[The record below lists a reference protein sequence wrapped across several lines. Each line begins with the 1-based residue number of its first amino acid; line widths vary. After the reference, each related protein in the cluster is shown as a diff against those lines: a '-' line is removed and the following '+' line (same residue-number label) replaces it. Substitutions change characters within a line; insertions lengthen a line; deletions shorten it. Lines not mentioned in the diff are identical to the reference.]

1 MINCTLSNKQ
11 LRILRTKIAKDLLTY
26 VDNNEN
32 FDLKDYLSKI
42 YNQVNDATKNQNL
55 ALDYARV
62 SLPFIKQLLGVDNTL
77 ENLPEQGLNIAE
89 LYKTTRL
96 AGDDKNGFQ
105 VVVDYLGVTINPAKN
120 LGEVKKDLEKEEDQE
135 KAAKKNVDNRV
146 VPTIYKETRKP
157 YDPVSTS
164 MQEVLSGKPESVRD
178 PRMKIYSDITK
189 MILDKIPL
197 GGAKDFEGIEYPG
210 VNGGI
215 FVKMMRYNRIA
226 VNDTFP
232 HVKEVIESGVDQD
245 YIIEDYNF
253 AFVYVLTDK
262 DGNELR
268 FNDKGEVTKSGTL
281 VYYNTRFLPK
291 RGSNKLFDVDNV
303 TNTQKPIE
311 VAKNLGISIEEAT
324 EFLRSGFEELAK
336 AYDYIRLKDG
346 NSIMYSITGGSKG
359 AIVDNNRKMVPFQTR
374 IFRNEPLSFAFYA
387 KDKLK
392 PGDFSGV
399 YVTGAQSNYPVLIAP
414 RSISDS
420 LATDL
425 VEMLTKSV
433 NKSDGQPLS
442 NKEKVDILST
452 YILNSVKDIQYG
464 VDKSN
469 GAIYIKLEGQPLKLS
484 SPEAADTLKNVFLK
498 QPSGFDRKNIIA
510 LPLANSNKNVTVFSR
525 NPNGTFSTES
535 VPYMTYLEQNM
546 DMNVELDEDGL
557 LKRYNPYFN
566 LMINLDSMGKVLLDN
581 GNVDEK
587 EETNNEKVARL
598 RAEEQIEI
606 LKKIPN
612 IDSYKVKG
620 KIDSNLMPEDIKK
633 IYQEIYDRYDAVIT
647 PILRDQIEL
656 EIMETLSKVQ
666 DVAAFTGARDL
677 TPKEQ
682 TEQDRIIAEITKK
695 YLGSSKKIAK
705 PVTNTTE
712 NKPEE
717 FVNHSGGAY
726 GGDTLWDIIGR
737 RFGVVEHRH
746 YREASNRNLSKK
758 LRDFG
763 VSATVLTKEQMDTAR
778 QEIKDLINKDYPD
791 TVEGNLQVR
800 NYYQVANADSVFA
813 VAPILRVHKDTRGT
827 VVKKI
832 KAVTGG
838 TNTAVQLAI
847 ALNKPVYIWDAGSK
861 SYEGTG
867 RWYTYDYSVEQF
879 VPTDTPTL
887 TKNFAGVGTRDVED
901 YDVKDR
907 FDQWGPR
914 FQYVGK
920 DIELE
925 AIQAITDVYEKT
937 FGSKPE
943 VDPFVKAD
951 ALPPI
956 EQNFEDGEGGRTMQP
971 QFKGKSAMDLI
982 ISGDRTRTTRANTD
996 ITRMLKDYN
1005 LPSITALKGMIVR
1018 MVDRNGRQ
1026 VYARI
1031 TDVSRF
1037 NKTYQLDTWQKEG
1050 WDEATTDKLLG
1061 KYPYAIE
1068 FEVVKDPGQKTA
1080 TEVKTVSEDYGVV
1093 QAETNPTES
1102 EKQADIDLIKPH
1114 IQRQAFKEN
1123 VGKYAN
1129 EMFHYSLRWGRKNY
1143 NFFVLKDGKYVKS
1156 TIADEGSQLYSKDR
1170 NGNYVKSNRKDK
1182 AAYNNGLINPLDID
1196 SFAGKGDMYGYD
1208 LVDQNGDPLPSISEL
1223 QPIIDKIESALG
1235 ISMRN
1240 YDSVIGNIYLPGEYV
1255 YPHKD
1260 TSESK
1265 SARKYPV
1272 IVYSIGNDAGLGIVD
1287 NNEGKMTFANE
1298 YDAKWLPAGE
1308 KLKGYTNEVLT
1319 KHGSIYTFGMGGK
1332 GRFELTH
1339 STPINSKKDTPQS
1352 PITLPNGKVVTN
1364 YTITLTFRRAAD
1376 LAEGMADSPT
1386 TSDKVSAVEKKA
1398 AEVVQKVEPQQIF
1411 RRGRSSADSNIL
1423 DNLMNDDDF
1432 IDKNGKN
1439 KLGIQGNIKA
1449 TREQIALAKT
1459 WYENSPLS
1467 KHIPF
1472 KVMFNAIN
1480 TATKNGIARWDVN
1493 GITLFKG
1500 SDYSDLYHE
1509 AWHGFTQMF
1518 LTKEERDKLYNEA
1531 RLNKGS
1537 FVAFDGSTV
1546 TFGAA
1551 TDEQIEEY
1559 LAEDFREYML
1569 GKGKKV
1575 LDKTPVKKNI
1585 FQKIFEFLKALF
1597 GKTNADDVI
1606 TNGNNNS
1613 YTNELYEKLR
1623 VGDLNQF
1630 TFNQANR
1637 VFTTLNKVV
1646 TTTTPK
1652 DNTTPAKLGYEA
1664 SALIGSTVDALFVE
1678 AIAKLNGGKTHV
1690 FTTAAIRTVKG
1701 RTTVYKYV
1709 LQELTKQLENVYL
1722 DKLDMEAKGLDTQD
1736 INYELDTLSY
1746 AVKHFGKPDEV
1757 LKPTGVMKYHMETSK
1772 FMEFD
1777 DRQIVE
1783 LNKIDDSKLTIKNE
1797 FESKSG
1803 NEMSGKEKASPI
1815 LLYTIRG
1822 LYAYDTDGSVKT
1834 NRLGFP
1840 KLMDP
1845 NAAWN
1850 RIYNITDGA
1859 RNIQDV
1865 YNRLSEAAVDY
1876 PAIAQFL
1883 EKVGPPTNM
1892 ETSSQQ
1898 LWTDITNVLTMK
1910 RIPLMAVRA
1919 TFSSELV
1926 EAVDPET
1933 GEVLMEGNKPIKETV
1948 TTFKV
1953 TPTRAGGE
1961 YSKVG
1966 AKWDNYFA
1974 VAAPNQYITVGAD
1987 NVNTLNIQAVAEN
2000 FDRTLSINKLDTVFE
2015 FMEAI
2020 GMPLENNSTVRKALA
2035 NKNNP
2040 TFKAIYDLHT
2050 TILYGIYPYNNMY
2063 AGANPIVIKK
2073 PSDLVKEYKVNIDD
2087 FKVANKL
2094 SGISIK
2100 YNTIQN
2106 FHLTWS
2112 DDFSDT
2118 TVSNAEGENQYEK
2131 SLRGTLMN
2139 QIDSINTADTITELT
2154 QEGVSNAEDLSMNHL
2169 AKSRN
2174 PFMKTSKFMRRLFD
2188 ENGKKIVYESAWGD
2202 RVRSQIELLNMS
2214 GTSVE
2219 ITNVR
2224 GLINESGIASANA
2237 DETTKILQDFY
2248 MMMLYGVSEATRH
2261 ADKSTTYLF
2270 RLVATDPK
2278 DEKGKV
2284 LKHLIDLSSFTQR
2297 SNPDAPSAGRIE
2309 FTKDLVKH
2317 LCAEY
2322 ERIQKLKDGDPAGVA
2337 VVGDKTYAEKGSEF
2351 VIFDKILDTDTKTKI
2366 KKARTSSLS
2375 EPVLTAEDLYK
2386 YLNDPKRVDLKNSIE
2401 QQIGTYL
2408 TSQVKEFE
2416 ESLTEMG
2423 FYNNPQLYSQVLNK
2437 MGVRNPESITEE
2449 RRSQLLKD
2457 MAEAYVANAWSQN
2470 LEVTLLFYGDPA
2482 LYPGEADFFKRN
2494 AGLGATGT
2502 IPRTDIYMQ
2511 QYVNAKLAANSEA
2524 ARLGFKPKKFGK
2536 TMTSAVMEDAKTQ
2549 SVYYDEYLKEAIEFE
2564 TERLTKLK
2572 ASEEQIEKT
2581 VKAITK
2587 RFGEYKK
2594 MTEGDGQGWINFD
2607 AYRALLMSLNKW
2619 TNTQESIYNKIVNR
2633 EEVTEDILQ
2642 FFPVKKMQYWG
2653 PLKTDGLPVY
2663 GFHKFSLMP
2672 LIPNIIQG
2680 KNLQSLQSKMLEQGI
2695 DYALLKSGSKIN
2707 TLTKDG
2713 AVDKFYKNSKSNTD
2727 KTLAIEEEGFEF
2739 TPNEIFMD
2747 YFKDQLEV
2755 HDHFNNKVTF
2765 STQLRKLIED
2775 GLMENGVPTDWKPFD
2790 FSDPWQRI
2798 QAWEAASDSEKMSS
2812 KNYKKLIRYE
2822 ANLEALV
2829 QLKKDKLVKEI
2840 GSDMKSLLDFVKKEL
2855 TRQELSDH
2863 EINFIDYDGITK
2875 EPKQSLDLSLSADKI
2890 EKLLV
2895 SVVQKRLINQ
2905 KITGETL
2912 VQVSGVGFENA
2923 NNNMRNATEEEI
2935 KKYGTNAGLP
2945 FYRKKPDGSTSAMKV
2960 KIALQG
2966 GFKKLLYHPDVTSLA
2981 SKNNITPLQALNTL
2995 LKDENWLDKPIN
3007 PNQEIYAKAFAKLDS
3022 TKGDSKLFIL
3032 RSELTPE
3039 LLNELTPD
3047 TKGGQRVKG
3056 GEYYGI
3062 KILGDY
3068 YSHNTV
3074 KSKDG
3079 ENLDIIVVDKVEDAE
3094 NQYQEY
3100 LKGGAKNFTGVSEVE
3115 PVDKNRLFITMVAA
3129 RIPVQGLNSMEFM
3142 EVFEFLPEEA
3152 GNIVILPAEIVAKSG
3167 GDFDIDKMFTMMPNI
3182 SAKYKKISD
3191 KSIKAISEQFGSDVT
3206 REEIE
3211 DLEEKYADLD
3221 NEEAFTDDEMK
3232 ILNLVDVLSEEEVTV
3247 KLDKNRKSVKGI
3259 ENALIKDTIGILSMP
3274 ENRIKL
3280 ITPNGIDI
3288 LKGIAEDMAYID
3300 RGEEPGTSK
3309 SPTEIFELG
3318 RNLYKH
3324 QSNSIGKAVLGIIA
3338 VANTFN
3344 TLFARTGLIMSS
3356 DRIITYKKDGTPVYA
3371 DQNLYLP
3378 HNSID
3383 GNISL
3388 SSAYSTDLSNRVADI
3403 INQMING
3410 AVDVAKDAW
3419 IFDIQGNKE
3428 VIPSLLFLIQAGVP
3442 IDQAV
3447 YFVSQPIIKDF
3458 LGKQRLLK
3466 SKFAVPIGQEDV
3478 GLFHR
3483 IEARNQILF
3492 NVENG
3497 FTQDPKK
3504 YLSSQVFGDTNV
3516 FDKALV
3522 WNLLEEF
3529 APNLEDYSK
3538 EDLKKNLKKKEGEGY
3553 NELDR
3558 AVFTQFIMI
3567 QEMAGQITQ
3576 LTQGL
3581 KFDNDK
3587 TSTLL
3592 DARMKIEKMST
3603 LTNGISAESIR
3614 RIAEESPISAFKIQD
3629 FIIERYHNLFPLRDS
3644 EEVNNFVQDL
3654 FRRQGDGKNK
3664 SFAIK
3669 KATGMDDETLQ
3680 RTLRNDL
3687 MSFLFQ
3693 RSYYKFN
3700 SNTNT
3705 YQGKDVEVEI
3715 EELKNLKAAA
3725 RVKEGKLYI
3734 DKKQI
3739 NSLFSTKQYSKQSA
3753 WQFAAPVDNIIF
3765 DMYDPVTGKQL
3776 FTKFVFEREVLRSY
3790 PENSK
3795 ENISKTKDYAKY
3807 VEQYKAQPDEKYT
3820 AEYKAYESVLRDKAL
3835 GNLNLHGYLFYGD
3848 KAYGRQIMQL
3858 KESNPSLFEK
3868 YSVLANLE
3876 AVTKPYT
3883 TTTLTNLKFAN
3894 TLYTEDDLNI
3904 YHNNLQD
3911 LANPSVIKSEDPV
3924 ENARISELFQKFG
3937 LFSLLQSGTD
3947 TRSTFSMIR
3956 AVPTEMSM
3964 ALFEK
3969 PYKQFTEELKYD
3981 EIESLLRDY
3990 QNTFVT
3996 SQYAR
4001 SNYLSKKIKNWAT
4014 NPLLKGAVD
4023 ANGNIPDN
4031 VIYNL
4036 DPEALQKA
4044 MEAAAE
4050 AEKAAEEQE
4059 ARNVMI
4065 KGIPVNLTQLGI
4077 SFTPNDQQVE
4087 ALNNIAEF
4095 ISKGYDMTTD
4105 DVTNNMYTLM
4115 GYAGTGKTSITKI
4128 LLEYLRKRNITYS
4141 VTATT
4146 HKAKGVL
4153 SKAIGMRTK
4162 TIHKSLAL
4170 APKIDPTRVSLK
4182 DLELNVVASGE
4193 FPTDVL
4199 IIDESSFI
4207 GPDLFNFIKRRAEKN
4222 QQQVIFIGDPAQLK
4236 PVAKEKRNRVVLNKE
4251 NSPVFR
4257 EVSNKSELTQVERQA
4272 GDNPL
4277 GPILDSIRNNMK
4289 ESLPTFGYKSKVI
4302 GNEGI
4307 VFTSSSREFAKDVVK
4322 AFQSEEFRNNRN
4334 FVRAI
4339 TYENSRVEKLN
4350 TAIRRG
4356 LGYTEPYVVGEIM
4369 MGYSNYKKQM
4379 GTDDYAINNS
4389 VDYIITNIEYVPSRN
4404 VGEKALKESGLNL
4417 QPMVMSGYNITL
4429 QDISD
4434 SKIEP
4439 VEVFM
4444 LDNNNSEEQFRE
4456 LGRQSEA
4463 LAALGE
4469 KSTKLFKHWYRF
4481 MESFALN
4488 KNIVADEI
4496 DPETGEPRV
4505 VVLKTLDYGYAHTI
4519 HKSQGSTYTNIFV
4532 DLDNI
4537 NVSQDIE
4544 ERNQM
4549 KYVALSRAT
4558 NIAYA
4563 LTENAEG
4570 DAPQI
4575 DFNGDFVNKTIVPS
4589 ETDKLYKTEAD
4600 IQTSKLMTILQDNST
4615 GVRTF
4620 KYTLDAKSGTAGKG
4634 VLTEETARMIRQDY
4648 PNALMVFNDFT
4659 DLKGNTAGTN
4669 SVWRALG
4676 SNGIGIST
4684 KVGPSPTKVGS
4695 DKINMSEAL
4704 TDETLDDNKKLIDK
4718 EIKAIKEKLAEPG
4731 PQKYLVFDDFGYGQY
4746 MIGYVENAP
4755 TISRPTL
4762 KGSAPQTF
4770 LYLSEQLY
4778 RNFGY
4783 INPHYLLL
4791 PQGRAVVQEGQPIT
4805 DDEIIEQNKKC

>member
-26 VDNNEN
+26 VDNNED

-62 SLPFIKQLLGVDNTL
+62 SLPFIKQLLGVDSTL

-96 AGDDKNGFQ
+96 AGDDKDGFQ

-120 LGEVKKDLEKEEDQE
+120 LGEVKKDLEKEKDQE

-226 VNDTFP
+226 VKDTFP
-232 HVKEVIESGVDQD
+232 YVKEVIESGVDQD

-324 EFLRSGFEELAK
+324 EFLRSGFEELEK
-336 AYDYIRLKDG
+336 AYDYIRLKEG
-346 NSIMYSITGGSKG
+346 NSIMYSITGGSNG

-399 YVTGAQSNYPVLIAP
+399 YVTGARSNYPVLIAP
-414 RSISDS
+414 RSISES

-425 VEMLTKSV
+425 AEMLTKSV

-452 YILNSVKDIQYG
+452 YMLNSVKDIQYG
-464 VDKSN
+464 IDKSN

-525 NPNGTFSTES
+525 NPNGTFTTES

-566 LMINLDSMGKVLLDN
+566 LMINLDSMGKVLLDE
-581 GNVDEK
+581 GNADEEK
-587 EETNNEKVARL
+587 EETPEETIARL
-598 RAEEQIEI
+598 RAEEQIE
-606 LKKIPN
+606 LRKEIPN
-612 IDSYKVKG
+612 IESYKVDG
-620 KIDSNLMPEDIKK
+620 KVDKSLMSPEEVAK
-633 IYQEIYDRYDAVIT
+633 YDAIYNKYD
-647 PILRDQIEL
+647 ILISPL
-656 EIMETLSKVQ
+656 M
-666 DVAAFTGARDL
+666 G
-677 TPKEQ
+677 
-682 TEQDRIIAEITKK
+682 KK
-695 YLGSSKKIAK
+695 PSQG
-705 PVTNTTE
+705 PTE

-726 GGDTLWDIIGR
+726 GGDTFWDIIGR
-737 RFGVVEHRH
+737 EFGVVQHRH
-746 YREASNRNLSKK
+746 YREKANTTLSKQLK
-758 LRDFG
+758 AAG
-763 VSATVLTKEQMDTAR
+763 VQATVLTEEQMEAAR
-778 QEIKDLINKDYPD
+778 DEVERLLGKKYPN
-791 TVEGNLQVR
+791 TTEGNLQVR
-800 NYYQVANADSVFA
+800 NYYQVANSDSVFA
-813 VAPILRVHKDTRGT
+813 VATLN
-827 VVKKI
+827 KKGDG
-832 KAVTGG
+832 VTGG
-838 TNTAVQLAI
+838 TNTAVQLGI
-847 ALNKPVYIWDAGSK
+847 KLNKPVYVWDIASENWTK
-861 SYEGTG
+861 WDGTKF
-867 RWYTYDYSVEQF
+867 TNTEV
-879 VPTDTPTL
+879 PTL
-887 TKNFAGVGTRDVED
+887 TKNFAGVGSR
-901 YDVKDR
+901 
-907 FDQWGPR
+907 
-914 FQYVGK
+914 
-920 DIELE
+920 DIESYPMPLE
-925 AIQAITDVYEKT
+925 KDASGKVTKWGTTTDTGKYKGKEKEEAASRAIREVYEKT
-937 FGSKPE
+937 FGKPGQATTKESKPE
-943 VDPFVKAD
+943 VNVP
-951 ALPPI
+951 
-956 EQNFEDGEGGRTMQP
+956 
-971 QFKGKSAMDLI
+971 
-982 ISGDRTRTTRANTD
+982 
-996 ITRMLKDYN
+996 
-1005 LPSITALKGMIVR
+1005 
-1018 MVDRNGRQ
+1018 
-1026 VYARI
+1026 
-1031 TDVSRF
+1031 
-1037 NKTYQLDTWQKEG
+1037 
-1050 WDEATTDKLLG
+1050 
-1061 KYPYAIE
+1061 
-1068 FEVVKDPGQKTA
+1068 
-1080 TEVKTVSEDYGVV
+1080 VKTVSEAYGVV

-1208 LVDQNGDPLPSISEL
+1208 LVDQNGNPLPSISEL

-1287 NNEGKMTFANE
+1287 NNDGKMTFANE

-1319 KHGSIYTFGMGGK
+1319 KHGTIYTFGMDGK

-1339 STPINSKKDTPQS
+1339 STPINSKKDTPQP

-1364 YTITLTFRRAAD
+1364 YTITLTFRRASD
-1376 LAEGMADSPT
+1376 LAEGMADSPKS
-1386 TSDKVSAVEKKA
+1386 SDKVSPVEKKA

-1423 DNLMNDDDF
+1423 DDLMNDDDF
-1432 IDKNGKN
+1432 INKNGKN
-1439 KLGIQGNIKA
+1439 KLGIQGNLKA

-1459 WYENSPLS
+1459 WYENSPLRQ
-1467 KHIPF
+1467 HIPF

-1597 GKTNADDVI
+1597 GKTTADDVI

-1613 YTNELYEKLR
+1613 YVNELYEKLR

-1646 TTTTPK
+1646 TTTNPK
-1652 DNTTPAKLGYEA
+1652 DTTTPPKLGYEA

-1701 RTTVYKYV
+1701 RSTVYKYV

-1722 DKLDMEAKGLDTQD
+1722 DKVDMEAKGLDTQD

-1746 AVKHFGKPDEV
+1746 AVKHFGKPND
-1757 LKPTGVMKYHMETSK
+1757 LANPTGVIKYHMETSK
-1772 FMEFD
+1772 FMQFD
-1777 DRQIVE
+1777 DRQIAE
-1783 LNKIDDSKLTIKNE
+1783 LNNVDDSKLTIKNE

-1859 RNIQDV
+1859 RNIHDV

-1919 TFSSELV
+1919 TFSTELV

-1987 NVNTLNIQAVAEN
+1987 NVNTLNIRAVAEN

-2050 TILYGIYPYNNMY
+2050 TILYGIDPYNNKY

-2169 AKSRN
+2169 AQSRN

-2270 RLVATDPK
+2270 RLIATDPK
-2278 DEKGKV
+2278 DTKGKV

-2309 FTKDLVKH
+2309 FTKDLLQH
-2317 LCAEY
+2317 LYAEY

-2351 VIFDKILDTDTKTKI
+2351 VIFDKILDTDTKTKL
-2366 KKARTSSLS
+2366 KKARTSSLA
-2375 EPVLTAEDLYK
+2375 EPVLTKEDIEK

-2401 QQIGTYL
+2401 QQIGNYL

-2437 MGVRNPESITEE
+2437 MGVRNPEGITEE

-2511 QYVNAKLAANSEA
+2511 EYVNAKLAANSEA
-2524 ARLGFKPKKFGK
+2524 ARQGFKPKKFGK

-2564 TERLTKLK
+2564 TDRLKKLK

-2619 TNTQESIYNKIVNR
+2619 TPTQESIYNKIVNR
-2633 EEVTEDILQ
+2633 EEVTEDVLQ

-2672 LIPNIIQG
+2672 LIPNIVKG
-2680 KNLQSLQSKMLEQGI
+2680 KNLEMLQSKMLEQGI

-2713 AVDKFYKNSKSNTD
+2713 AVDKFYKNSKSNAD

-2790 FSDPWQRI
+2790 FSDPWERI

-2840 GSDMKSLLDFVKKEL
+2840 GSDMKSLLEFVKKEL

-2863 EINFIDYDGITK
+2863 EIDFIDYDGITK

-2905 KITGETL
+2905 KITGESL

-2923 NNNMRNATEEEI
+2923 NNDMRNATEEEL
-2935 KKYGTNAGLP
+2935 KKYGTNGLT
-2945 FYRKKPDGSTSAMKV
+2945 FYRKKADGSTAAMKIKV
-2960 KIALQG
+2960 ALQG

-2981 SKNNITPLQALNTL
+2981 ASNNISPLQALNTL

-3007 PNQEIYAKAFAKLDS
+3007 PNQEIYSKAFAKLDN
-3022 TKGDSKLFIL
+3022 TKGDTKLFIL
-3032 RSELTPE
+3032 KSELTPE
-3039 LLNELTPD
+3039 LMSQLTPS
-3047 TKGGQRVKG
+3047 TKDGERVKG
-3056 GEYYGI
+3056 KEYHGI

-3068 YSHNTV
+3068 YTHDTV

-3079 ENLDIIVVDKVEDAE
+3079 ANLDIIVVDKVEDAE
-3094 NQYQEY
+3094 NQYQAY
-3100 LKGGAKNFTGVSEVE
+3100 LAGGSKNFTGVSEVE
-3115 PVDKNRLFITMVAA
+3115 PVDKNRSFVTMVAA

-3142 EVFEFLPEEA
+3142 EVYEFLPEEA

-3191 KSIKAISEQFGSDVT
+3191 KSLKAISDEFGRNIT
-3206 REEIE
+3206 RDEIE
-3211 DLEEKYADLD
+3211 ELEEKYADLD
-3221 NEEAFTDDEMK
+3221 NEEAFTDEEVM
-3232 ILNLVDVLSEEEVTV
+3232 ILDLVDTLSQDEVTV
-3247 KLDKNRKSVKGI
+3247 RLDKSRKSVKGI
-3259 ENALIKDTIGILSMP
+3259 ENALIKDTVGILSMP

-3288 LKGIAEDMAYID
+3288 LKGIADDMAFID

-3388 SSAYSTDLSNRVADI
+3388 SSAYSNDLSNRVADI

-3428 VIPSLLFLIQAGVP
+3428 VIPSLLFMIQAGVP

-3522 WNLLEEF
+3522 WNLLGEF
-3529 APNLEDYSK
+3529 APDLESYSK

-3592 DARMKIEKMST
+3592 DARMKLEKMST

-3644 EEVNNFVQDL
+3644 EEVNNFVQDI

-3753 WQFAAPVDNIIF
+3753 WQFAAPVDSIIF

-3795 ENISKTKDYAKY
+3795 ENISKTKDYARY

-3858 KESNPSLFEK
+3858 KESNPNLFEK

-3894 TLYTEDDLNI
+3894 TLYTADDLNI

-3911 LANPSVIKSEDPV
+3911 LANPSVIKSEDTV

-3969 PYKQFTEELKYD
+3969 PYKEFTEELKYD

-4095 ISKGYDMTTD
+4095 ISKGYDMTAA
-4105 DVTNNMYTLM
+4105 DVTDNMYTLM

-4207 GPDLFNFIKRRAEKN
+4207 GPDLFKFIKRRAEKN

-4634 VLTEETARMIRQDY
+4634 VLTEETARMLRQDY
-4648 PNALMVFNDFT
+4648 PNALMVFNNFT

-4695 DKINMSEAL
+4695 DKVNMSEAL

-4762 KGSAPQTF
+4762 KPVAPQTF

>member
-26 VDNNEN
+26 VDNNED

-62 SLPFIKQLLGVDNTL
+62 SLPFIKQLLGVDSTL

-105 VVVDYLGVTINPAKN
+105 VVVDYLGVTVNPAKN
-120 LGEVKKDLEKEEDQE
+120 LGEVKDDLKKEEDQE
-135 KAAKKNVDNRV
+135 KAAKKNVDDRA

-197 GGAKDFEGIEYPG
+197 GGEKDFEGIEYPG

-215 FVKMMRYNRIA
+215 FVKMMRYNKIA

-232 HVKEVIESGVDQD
+232 YVKEVIESGVDKD

-262 DGNELR
+262 DGTELR
-268 FNDKGEVTKSGTL
+268 FNDKGEVSKSGTL

-291 RGSNKLFDVDNV
+291 RGADKLFDVNNV

-311 VAKNLGISIEEAT
+311 VAKNLGISIEDAT

-336 AYDYIRLKDG
+336 AYDYIRSKEG
-346 NSIMYSITGGSKG
+346 NTIMYSITGGSNG
-359 AIVDNNRKMVPFQTR
+359 AIVDTNRKMVPFEAR
-374 IFRNEPLSFAFYA
+374 IFKNEPVSFAFYA

-399 YVTGAQSNYPVLIAP
+399 YATGARSNYPVLIAP

-425 VEMLTKSV
+425 AEMLTKSV

-464 VDKSN
+464 IDKSN

-510 LPLANSNKNVTVFSR
+510 LPLANSNKNVTVFSKK
-525 NPNGTFSTES
+525 PNGTFSTES
-535 VPYMTYLEQNM
+535 VPYMTYMEQNM
-546 DMNVELDEDGL
+546 DMYVELDEDGL

-566 LMINLDSMGKVLLDN
+566 LMINLDSMGKVLLDE
-581 GNVDEK
+581 GNVDEEK
-587 EETNNEKVARL
+587 EETPEEAIARL
-598 RAEEQIEI
+598 RAEEQIE
-606 LKKIPN
+606 LRKEIPN
-612 IDSYKVKG
+612 IESYKVDG
-620 KIDSNLMPEDIKK
+620 KVDKSLMSPEEAAKYD
-633 IYQEIYDRYDAVIT
+633 EIY
-647 PILRDQIEL
+647 
-656 EIMETLSKVQ
+656 
-666 DVAAFTGARDL
+666 
-677 TPKEQ
+677 
-682 TEQDRIIAEITKK
+682 KK
-695 YLGSSKKIAK
+695 YDILISPLMGKK
-705 PVTNTTE
+705 PSQGPTE

-726 GGDTLWDIIGR
+726 GGDTLWDLIGR
-737 RFGVVEHRH
+737 EFGVVQHKH
-746 YREASNRNLSKK
+746 YREKANTTLSKQLK
-758 LRDFG
+758 AAG
-763 VSATVLTKEQMDTAR
+763 VQATVLTEEQMEAAR
-778 QEIKDLINKDYPD
+778 DEVERLLGKKYPN
-791 TVEGNLQVR
+791 TTEGNLQVR
-800 NYYQVANADSVFA
+800 NYYQVANSDSVFA
-813 VAPILRVHKDTRGT
+813 VATLN
-827 VVKKI
+827 KKGDG
-832 KAVTGG
+832 VTGG
-838 TNTAVQLAI
+838 TNTAVQLGI
-847 ALNKPVYIWDAGSK
+847 KLNKPVYVWDIASENWTK
-861 SYEGTG
+861 WDGTKF
-867 RWYTYDYSVEQF
+867 TNTE
-879 VPTDTPTL
+879 VPIL
-887 TKNFAGVGTRDVED
+887 TKNFAGVGSR
-901 YDVKDR
+901 
-907 FDQWGPR
+907 
-914 FQYVGK
+914 
-920 DIELE
+920 DIESYPMPLE
-925 AIQAITDVYEKT
+925 KDASGKVTKWGTTTDTGKYKGKEKEEAASRAIREVYEKT
-937 FGSKPE
+937 FGKPGQATESIYPQLGDKTQSPNIVISNIKTKDDKYDRAANIKEAQDNGRVYSMETDSDLSFSNPWAHFKRGDTIKTASTKEAVQNYIDWLTTDKFKDIKPE
-943 VDPFVKAD
+943 RREWILNQLKSGS
-951 ALPPI
+951 L
-956 EQNFEDGEGGRTMQP
+956 
-971 QFKGKSAMDLI
+971 KGKAIQYYTELNEPSHATALDYLI
-982 ISGDRTRTTRANTD
+982 NKYDWSKGATKQPAA
-996 ITRMLKDYN
+996 N
-1005 LPSITALKGMIVR
+1005 LPGSDTTINIYSTDKNGFQDLSNFGIRPFKINIKRQSIGDMSFQSVEQAYQWMKGLYTNNYEIDPSVANAEEIIAAANAK
-1018 MVDRNGRQ
+1018 D
-1026 VYARI
+1026 
-1031 TDVSRF
+1031 
-1037 NKTYQLDTWQKEG
+1037 KEIQ
-1050 WDEATTDKLLG
+1050 DKILATTDGAALRRLGKSFKNFDSSDWDAASSAIMKALLRESFKANPEALAKLLSTG
-1061 KYPYAIE
+1061 E
-1068 FEVVKDPGQKTA
+1068 A
-1080 TEVKTVSEDYGVV
+1080 TLTHTQD
-1093 QAETNPTES
+1093 
-1102 EKQADIDLIKPH
+1102 
-1114 IQRQAFKEN
+1114 
-1123 VGKYAN
+1123 
-1129 EMFHYSLRWGRKNY
+1129 
-1143 NFFVLKDGKYVKS
+1143 
-1156 TIADEGSQLYSKDR
+1156 
-1170 NGNYVKSNRKDK
+1170 KSNWKTEFPRLLMQVRKE
-1182 AAYNNGLINPLDID
+1182 L
-1196 SFAGKGDMYGYD
+1196 AG
-1208 LVDQNGDPLPSISEL
+1208 S
-1223 QPIIDKIESALG
+1223 
-1235 ISMRN
+1235 
-1240 YDSVIGNIYLPGEYV
+1240 
-1255 YPHKD
+1255 
-1260 TSESK
+1260 
-1265 SARKYPV
+1265 
-1272 IVYSIGNDAGLGIVD
+1272 
-1287 NNEGKMTFANE
+1287 
-1298 YDAKWLPAGE
+1298 
-1308 KLKGYTNEVLT
+1308 
-1319 KHGSIYTFGMGGK
+1319 
-1332 GRFELTH
+1332 
-1339 STPINSKKDTPQS
+1339 
-1352 PITLPNGKVVTN
+1352 VVTPV
-1364 YTITLTFRRAAD
+1364 
-1376 LAEGMADSPT
+1376 SP
-1386 TSDKVSAVEKKA
+1386 VEQKA
-1398 AEVVQKVEPQQIF
+1398 AEVIQKIEPQQIF
-1411 RRGRSSADSNIL
+1411 RRGRSSADSSAL
-1423 DNLMNDDDF
+1423 DDLMNDDDF
-1432 IDKNGKN
+1432 INKNGKN
-1439 KLGIQGNIKA
+1439 KLGIQGNLKA

-1459 WYENSPLS
+1459 WYENSPL
-1467 KHIPF
+1467 KQHIPF

-1509 AWHGFTQMF
+1509 AWHGFTQTF
-1518 LTKEERDKLYNEA
+1518 LTKEERDKLYKET

-1546 TFGAA
+1546 TFKEA
-1551 TDEQIEEY
+1551 TEEQLEEY

-1652 DNTTPAKLGYEA
+1652 DNTTPSKLGYED

-1736 INYELDTLSY
+1736 IDYELDTLSY
-1746 AVKHFGKPDEV
+1746 AVKHFGNPNE
-1757 LKPTGVMKYHMETSK
+1757 LSNPTGVIKYHMETSK

-1777 DRQIVE
+1777 DRQLTE
-1783 LNKIDDSKLTIKNE
+1783 MNKIDDSKLTIKNE

-1834 NRLGFP
+1834 NKLGFP

-1850 RIYNITDGA
+1850 RIYNITDGS

-1876 PAIAQFL
+1876 PAIGQFL

-1966 AKWDNYFA
+1966 AKWDNHFA

-2000 FDRTLSINKLDTVFE
+2000 FNRTLSINNLDTVFE
-2015 FMEAI
+2015 FMEAV

-2073 PSDLVKEYKVNIDD
+2073 PSDLVKEYKVDIDD

-2174 PFMKTSKFMRRLFD
+2174 PFMKTSKFMKRLFD
-2188 ENGKKIVYESAWGD
+2188 KNGNKIVYESTWGD

-2219 ITNVR
+2219 VTTVK
-2224 GLINESGIASANA
+2224 GLVNESGIASSNA
-2237 DETTKILQDFY
+2237 DETTKTLQDFY

-2270 RLVATDPK
+2270 RLLATDPK

-2284 LKHLIDLSSFTQR
+2284 LKHLIDLASFTQR
-2297 SNPDAPSAGRIE
+2297 SNPEASSKGKIE
-2309 FTKDLVKH
+2309 FTKDLFQH

-2322 ERIQKLKDGDPAGVA
+2322 ERIQKLKDGDPAGMA
-2337 VVGDKTYAEKGSEF
+2337 TVGNETYAERGSEF

-2366 KKARTSSLS
+2366 KKARNASLS

-2386 YLNDPKRVDLKNSIE
+2386 YLNDPKRVELKNSIE
-2401 QQIGTYL
+2401 QQIGNYL

-2416 ESLTEMG
+2416 ESLTDMG

-2437 MGVRNPESITEE
+2437 MGVRNPEGLTEE

-2457 MAEAYVANAWSQN
+2457 MAEAYVANAWLQN

-2511 QYVNAKLAANSEA
+2511 EYVNAKLAANSEA
-2524 ARLGFKPKKFGK
+2524 ARQGFKPKKFGK
-2536 TMTSAVMEDAKTQ
+2536 TMTSAVMQDAKTQ

-2564 TERLTKLK
+2564 TDRLTKLK
-2572 ASEEQIEKT
+2572 ASEEQIKKT
-2581 VKAITK
+2581 VAAITK

-2619 TNTQESIYNKIVNR
+2619 TPTQESIYNKIVNR
-2633 EEVTEDILQ
+2633 EEVTEDVLQ

-2653 PLKTDGLPVY
+2653 PLSTEGLPIM

-2672 LIPNIIQG
+2672 LIPNIIKG
-2680 KNLQSLQSKMLEQGI
+2680 KNLDKLQSKMLEQGI
-2695 DYALLKSGSKIN
+2695 DYALLKSGSKIS
-2707 TLTKDG
+2707 TLTKEG
-2713 AVDKFYKNSKSNTD
+2713 VPDKFYNEPTSNRNKS
-2727 KTLAIEEEGFEF
+2727 LAIEDEGFTF

-2790 FSDPWQRI
+2790 FTDPWERI

-2840 GSDMKSLLDFVKKEL
+2840 GSDMKSLLEFVKKEL

-2912 VQVSGVGFENA
+2912 VQVSGVGFEDA
-2923 NNNMRNATEEEI
+2923 NKDMRNATEEEL
-2935 KKYGTNAGLP
+2935 KKYGTNGLT
-2945 FYRKKPDGSTSAMKV
+2945 FYRKKADGSTAAMKI

-2966 GFKKLLYHPDVTSLA
+2966 GFKKLLYHPDITSLA

-3007 PNQEIYAKAFAKLDS
+3007 PNQEIYAKAFAKLDN
-3022 TKGDSKLFIL
+3022 TKGDTKLFIL
-3032 RSELTPE
+3032 KSELTPE
-3039 LLNELTPD
+3039 LMSQLTPS
-3047 TKGGQRVKG
+3047 TKDGERVKG
-3056 GEYYGI
+3056 GEYHGI

-3068 YSHNTV
+3068 YTHDTV
-3074 KSKDG
+3074 KSRDG
-3079 ENLDIIVVDKVEDAE
+3079 ANLDIIVVDKVEDAE

-3115 PVDKNRLFITMVAA
+3115 PVDKNRSFITMVAA

-3142 EVFEFLPEEA
+3142 EVYEFLPEEA

-3191 KSIKAISEQFGSDVT
+3191 KSLKTISDEFGRTVT
-3206 REEIE
+3206 RQEIE
-3211 DLEEKYADLD
+3211 ELEEKYADVD
-3221 NEEAFTDDEMK
+3221 NEEPFTDEEIM
-3232 ILNLVDVLSEEEVTV
+3232 ILDLVDTLSEDEISV
-3247 KLDKNRKSVKGI
+3247 KLDKSRKSVKGI
-3259 ENALIKDTIGILSMP
+3259 ENALIKDSVDILSMP

-3288 LKGIAEDMAYID
+3288 LKGIADDMAYID

-3344 TLFARTGLIMSS
+3344 TLFARTGLIMSE

-3371 DQNLYLP
+3371 GQNLYLP
-3378 HNSID
+3378 HNSIN

-3428 VIPSLLFLIQAGVP
+3428 VIPSLLFMIQAGVP

-3458 LGKQRLLK
+3458 LSKQRLLK

-3492 NVENG
+3492 NIENG
-3497 FTQDPKK
+3497 FTQKPEE
-3504 YLSSQVFGDTNV
+3504 YLSKQVFGDTNV

-3522 WNLLEEF
+3522 WNLLESY
-3529 APNLEDYSK
+3529 APSLETYSK
-3538 EDLKKNLKKKEGEGY
+3538 DDLKKNLKKKEGEGY
-3553 NELDR
+3553 NNLDR

-3567 QEMAGQITQ
+3567 QEMAGQVTQ
-3576 LTQGL
+3576 LTQAL

-3592 DARMKIEKMST
+3592 DARMKLEKMDN
-3603 LTNGISAESIR
+3603 LTNGISSESIR
-3614 RIAEESPISAFKIQD
+3614 KISEESPISAFKIQD
-3629 FIIERYHNLFPLRDS
+3629 FIIDQYHHLFPLRDS
-3644 EEVNNFVQDL
+3644 EEVNNFIQNI
-3654 FRRQGDGKNK
+3654 FRRQGDGKNQ
-3664 SFAIK
+3664 SFAVK

-3687 MSFLFQ
+3687 ISFLFQ
-3693 RSYYKFN
+3693 RSYYKFD
-3700 SNTNT
+3700 SNTSS
-3705 YQGKDVEVEI
+3705 YQGKDVEIEI

-3753 WQFAAPVDNIIF
+3753 WQFAAPVDSIIF

-3807 VEQYKAQPDEKYT
+3807 IEQYKAQPDEKYT
-3820 AEYKAYESVLRDKAL
+3820 AEHKAYESVLRDKAL

-3868 YSVLANLE
+3868 YSVLANME

-3894 TLYTEDDLNI
+3894 TLYTSDDLNI

-4050 AEKAAEEQE
+4050 AEKAAQEQE

-4105 DVTNNMYTLM
+4105 DVTDNMYTLM

-4128 LLEYLRKRNITYS
+4128 LLEYLRKRNISYS

-4182 DLELNVVASGE
+4182 DLELNIVANGE
-4193 FPTDVL
+4193 SPTDVL

-4207 GPDLFNFIKRRAEKN
+4207 GPDLFKFIKRRAEKS

-4236 PVAKEKRNRVVLNKE
+4236 PVAKEKKNRVVLNKE

-4257 EVSNKSELTQVERQA
+4257 EVTNKSELTQVERQA

-4307 VFTSSSREFAKDVVK
+4307 VFTKSPTNFAKDVVK

-4350 TAIRRG
+4350 AAIRKG

-4417 QPMVMSGYNITL
+4417 QPMMMSGYNITL

-4439 VEVFM
+4439 VEIFM

-4463 LAALGE
+4463 LAALGA

-4496 DPETGEPRV
+4496 DPQTGEPRV

-4589 ETDKLYKTEAD
+4589 ETNKIYKTEAD
-4600 IQTSKLMTILQDNST
+4600 IQTSKLMTILEDRTS

-4620 KYTLDAKSGTAGKG
+4620 RYTLDDKSGTAGKG
-4634 VLTEETARMIRQDY
+4634 VLTEETARMLREDY
-4648 PNALMVFNDFT
+4648 PNALMVFNNFT

-4684 KVGPSPTKVGS
+4684 KVGPSPTKLNS
-4695 DKINMSEAL
+4695 DKVNMSEAL
-4704 TDETLDDNKKLIDK
+4704 TDETLDDNKKLID
-4718 EIKAIKEKLAEPG
+4718 EAIKAIKEKLAEPG
-4731 PQKYLVFDDFGYGQY
+4731 PEKYLVFDDFGYGQY

-4762 KGSAPQTF
+4762 KAVAPQTF
-4770 LYLSEQLY
+4770 LHLSEQLY